1 MPTIT
6 QLAQSQRKQISDA
19 DAANL
24 EALARAYSLM
34 YSDLEGD
41 VDSLML
47 AIEKLDKPSQAEIKA
62 LPQYK
67 LGWRASIP
75 VSSSAPELKG
85 RKFTGAMRRRWL
97 LIRP

>member
-67 LGWRASIP
+67 RLMRNAER
-75 VSSSAPELKG
+75 ELDD
-85 RKFTGAMRRRWL
+85 FTK
-97 LIRP
+97 